1 MISIGRAYTDFAGGK
16 ILDGCQSVLV
26 NDMPVARVGSNVADH
41 GLNEHNAAKMITG
54 SPSVMVENIP
64 VCRTGDSASCGHPLI
79 SNSNVEA
86 G

>member
-1 MISIGRAYTDFAGGK
+1 MISVGRAYTDFAGGK
-16 ILDGCQSVLV
+16 ILNGCQSVIV

-41 GLNEHNAAKMITG
+41 GLSDHDAAKMITG
-54 SPSVMVENIP
+54 SPSVTAENIP
-64 VCRTGDSASCGHPLI
+64 ICRTGDSASCGHPLI